1 MFKEVFTNGSCGIH
15 FPCLLTCTQ
24 WKVVHTQARVY
35 HSLFKEQKLMK
46 FVWMCIYQLRD
57 DFQYE
62 SPAGR
67 HQNAISTA
75 ITMTLH
81 LRKTNRERVNIT
93 AGRLR
98 WQLRWLRMYQPWPQ
112 RHEWGKSHREHRD
125 NESWTEREGRIDRR
139 KENSLR
145 DGSSRDSRA
154 YCCKP
159 VGSVDEWLSMPYF
172 CRRRGCLPTDKSNIA
187 RHYRVVTDG
196 SRVRRFTP
204 RWKSHKG
211 WELAA
216 SVVGLG
222 RGIRWGQRCSKRGAE
237 NGRD

>member
-1 MFKEVFTNGSCGIH
+1 MFKEVFTNESCGIH
-15 FPCLLTCTQ
+15 FLCLLTCTQ
-24 WKVVHTQARVY
+24 WKVLHTQARVY

-81 LRKTNRERVNIT
+81 LRETNRERVNIT

-112 RHEWGKSHREHRD
+112 RHKWGKSHREHKD

-139 KENSLR
+139 RENSLR

-172 CRRRGCLPTDKSNIA
+172 CPPRLPADRQKQYRRPL
-187 RHYRVVTDG
+187 
-196 SRVRRFTP
+196 SRCH
-204 RWKSHKG
+204 RWLTCASIH
-211 WELAA
+211 AA
-216 SVVGLG
+216 VEVPQRLG
-222 RGIRWGQRCSKRGAE
+222 ASCISGGIGQGY
-237 NGRD
+237 